1 MFKQKKH
8 TARHGALI
16 LAGASLALSAC
27 GPELSRVS
35 EIETLRIM
43 GVRKSAPYARPGE
56 TVSLHMLWEDGA
68 EQMPEQV
75 ESFFGFWCLNPPG
88 DVYSSCL
95 TSPPNVNPPQFV
107 TNQSNFELVI
117 PENSTRSSSVEPN
130 APDSGTAFVFYGICA
145 GTLDLGVSAPDA
157 DDGDS
162 AASSPLPRCLD
173 EDGNEL
179 GPDDFVIGYSKIF
192 IYDDLRNE
200 NPIVTGF
207 KVNGQ
212 DVQIDCIDEDCDGPF
227 PVPELTG
234 CTDGVACFKAC
245 EDDGDLLKC
254 PATSIEAV
262 IDPASAEQDELAFV
276 TYGQELEEAIWVS
289 YFVDQGTVSPELK
302 MVNDA
307 TLGWQSDYSSE
318 FFAPSE
324 AGPLRLW
331 AVVRDNRG
339 GSAWIRVPA
348 FIEAD

>member
-1 MFKQKKH
+1 MLKSSKH
-8 TARHGALI
+8 TVLHSGI
-16 LAGASLALSAC
+16 LLLGASLGLGAC

-68 EQMPEQV
+68 DQMPDQV

-88 DVYSSCL
+88 GVYSSCL
-95 TSPPNVNPPQFV
+95 TNPPNVDPPQFV
-107 TNQSNFELVI
+107 TNQSGFDLVI
-117 PENSTRSSSVEPN
+117 PEDSTRPSDVEPS
-130 APDSGTAFVFYGICA
+130 APDSGIAFVFYGICA
-145 GTLDLGVSAPDA
+145 GTLDLGSASPDPDDPDA
-157 DDGDS
+157 

-179 GPDDFVIGYSKIF
+179 GPDDFVIGYSTVF
-192 IYDDLRNE
+192 IYDELRNE
-200 NPIVTGF
+200 NPIITGF

-212 DVQIDCIDEDCDGPF
+212 DVEIDCIDEECQGPF

-234 CTDGVACFKAC
+234 CEEGVACFQTC
-245 EDDGDLLKC
+245 EDDGDSFQC
-254 PATSIEAV
+254 PGTEFGV
-262 IDPASAEQDELAFV
+262 VVDPASAEVDELAKV
-276 TYGQELEEAIWVS
+276 TYGEDLEEAIWVS
-289 YFVDQGTVSPELK
+289 YFVDQGTVNPELK

-307 TLGWQSDYSSE
+307 TLGWQSDYSTE
-318 FFAPSE
+318 YFAPSE

-339 GSAWIRVPA
+339 GAAWIRVPA
-348 FIEAD
+348 YVEGD